1 MVPAERFCINSSKIT
16 HETIDGEVVIV
27 NLGSGSY
34 YSLDGAGAS
43 IWRCIVDRAS
53 FEEIVADISHRFDG
67 EAEGISSGVKRLIEE
82 LQAEGLILNDPT
94 ENQTDAPQEK
104 AVPSGQPGKS
114 LKAQFIPPLLHKYTD
129 MQDLL
134 LLDPIHD
141 VDEAGWPTVKP
152 EPKKEDP
159 KA

>member
-1 MVPAERFCINSSKIT
+1 MQVAERFCINSSKIT

-27 NLGSGSY
+27 NLASGSY
-34 YSLDGAGAS
+34 YSLDGVGAT
-43 IWRCIVDRAS
+43 IWRCLEDRPS
-53 FEEIVADISHRFDG
+53 FAGVVADTTQRFDG
-67 EAEGISSGVKRLIEE
+67 EVEELTEAVKKLIEE
-82 LQAEGLILNDPT
+82 LQAEGLILKEEN
-94 ENQTDAPQEK
+94 ENQTETLPNASVAPG
-104 AVPSGQPGKS
+104 PSDRS
-114 LKAQFIPPLLHKYTD
+114 VKAQFIPPLLHKYTD

-152 EPKKEDP
+152 GAKKEDG

>member
-1 MVPAERFCINSSKIT
+1 MQVAERFSINSSKIT

-27 NLGSGSY
+27 NLASGSY
-34 YSLDGAGAS
+34 YSLDGVGAT
-43 IWRCIVDRAS
+43 IWRCLEDRPS
-53 FEEIVADISHRFDG
+53 LGEIVADTAEHFDG
-67 EAEGISSGVKRLIEE
+67 ESEELTKAVKKLIDE
-82 LQAEGLILNDPT
+82 LQAEGLILKEVN
-94 ENQTDAPQEK
+94 ENQTGTLPNASVAPG
-104 AVPSGQPGKS
+104 PSEGS
-114 LKAQFIPPLLHKYTD
+114 VKAQFTPPQLHKYTD

-152 EPKKEDP
+152 VAKKEDG